1 MRIPE
6 IPTVPVADIE
16 IPPDLS
22 RLYDLAYNLWW
33 SWTPRARALFEAID
47 PVRWHHYHSPV
58 ELLINVEPRRWEP
71 LLLDPTFMREYR
83 AVIED
88 LDRYL
93 AGRDT
98 AWFPR
103 AHPDYQGGPIA
114 YFSTE
119 FGWHESLGIY
129 SGGLG
134 VLSGDH
140 CKSASDLGLPFL
152 GVGLLYARGYFRQ
165 TIDADGQQQHDYPRY
180 DLRRLPVQPV
190 AGPGGREVKIELD
203 LAGRPVRLRLW
214 KATVGRVP
222 VVLLDSDVREN
233 DPADRPIT
241 AFLYVRGREM
251 RLCQELVLGMGGV
264 LALRALNIHPS
275 VWHMNEGHSAFLSL
289 QRIRERVRRDGISF
303 AEARRRTSG
312 NAVFTT
318 HTPVPAGNEVFDAG
332 LVRRYV
338 HPFVAEIGGTVEEV
352 MALGRAGENAGDL
365 FNLTALAIRTSG
377 RANGVSGLHG
387 KVASRMWRDLYPRE
401 AGPEPISA
409 VTNGVH
415 TLTWIGPEVLD
426 LLRRHVGEDFQER
439 MLDEPFA
446 DRVAAIP
453 DEEVW
458 AAHVAQK
465 HRLVAFAR
473 ERVLEQFARHGRS
486 PDELR
491 AVSRLLDPEILT
503 LGFARRFATYKRAD
517 LLFREPGRLRE
528 ILAHAERPVQVLFA
542 GKAHPAD
549 RPGQELIRRIF
560 EASLSPEF
568 RGRILFLENYDLR
581 IARFLVQG
589 VDVWLN
595 NPRRPEEASGTSGMK
610 AAVNGALNFSVL
622 DGWWEEGYD
631 ARHGWAIGGG
641 QDYADP
647 ALQDREDT
655 ESLLTTLPREIVP
668 AYYAR
673 NGGGLPRAWIARM
686 KLAIGL
692 LGPRFSTHR
701 MVREYTDRLYV
712 PASGRQGWGTDLDE
726 VRLWSA

>member
-1 MRIPE
+1 MPE
-6 IPTVPVADIE
+6 IRTVPVADIE

-33 SWTPRARALFEAID
+33 TWTPRAQQLFEAID
-47 PVRWHHYHSPV
+47 PIRWHHYHSPV

-71 LLLDPTFMREYR
+71 LLHDASFMEEYR
-83 AVIED
+83 SVIEE

-93 AGRDT
+93 GGREQ

-103 AHPDYQGGPIA
+103 AYPDYQGGPIA

-119 FGWHESLGIY
+119 YGWHEALGIY

-165 TIDADGQQQHDYPRY
+165 TIDTDGQQQHDYPRY

-190 AGPGGREVKIELD
+190 AGPGGREVKVDLE
-203 LAGRPVRLRLW
+203 LAGRTVRLRLW

-222 VVLLDSDVREN
+222 VVLLDSDVRDN

-241 AFLYVRGREM
+241 SFLYVRGREM
-251 RLCQELVLGMGGV
+251 RLCQEMVLGVGGV
-264 LALRALNIHPS
+264 LALRALGVHPS
-275 VWHMNEGHSAFLSL
+275 VWHMNEGHSAFLGL

-303 AEARRRTSG
+303 QEARRRTSG

-318 HTPVPAGNEVFDAG
+318 HTPVPAGNEVFDTG

-338 HPFVAEIGGTVEEV
+338 LPFAAELGGTVDEV
-352 MALGRAGENAGDL
+352 LELGRAGDRAGDV
-365 FNLTALAIRTSG
+365 FNLTALAIRTSAQ
-377 RANGVSGLHG
+377 ANGVSVLHG
-387 KVASRMWRDLYPRE
+387 QVASQMWRNLYPPE
-401 AGPEPISA
+401 AGPQPIGA
-409 VTNGVH
+409 ITNGVH
-415 TLTWIGPEVLD
+415 TLTWIGPEMLD
-426 LLRRHVGEDFQER
+426 LLRRRLGGDFQER

-446 DRVAAIP
+446 ERVASIP
-453 DEEVW
+453 DEECW
-458 AAHVAQK
+458 AAHVLQK
-465 HRLVAFAR
+465 RRLVAFAR

-491 AVSRLLDPEILT
+491 EVAALLDPEILT

-517 LLFREPGRLRE
+517 LLFREPVRLRE
-528 ILAHAERPVQVLFA
+528 ILANAQRPVQVLFA

-568 RGRILFLENYDLR
+568 RGRILFLENYDMR

-622 DGWWEEGYD
+622 DGWWQEGYD
-631 ARHGWAIGGG
+631 AAHGFAIGRA
-641 QDYADP
+641 QDYTDASQ
-647 ALQDREDT
+647 QDRDDT
-655 ESLLTTLPREIVP
+655 QSLLATLSQEIVP
-668 AYYAR
+668 AYYER
-673 NGGGLPRAWIARM
+673 DGSGLPRSWIARM
-686 KLAIGL
+686 KAAIGL
-692 LGPRFSTHR
+692 LVPRFSTHR
-701 MVREYTDRLYV
+701 MVREYTSRLYI

>member
-1 MRIPE
+1 MRMPE
-6 IPTVPVADIE
+6 VRTLPIAEME
-16 IPPDLS
+16 IPPDLA
-22 RLYDLAYNLWW
+22 RLRDLAYNLWW
-33 SWTPRARALFEAID
+33 TWTPRARQLFEAID

-71 LLLDPTFMREYR
+71 LLKDASFLAEYR
-83 AVIED
+83 AVID
-88 LDRYL
+88 ALDRYL
-93 AGRDT
+93 AGSAA

-103 AHPDYQGGPIA
+103 TYPDFQGGPIA

-119 FGWHESLGIY
+119 YGWHEALGIY

-140 CKSASDLGLPFL
+140 CKSASDLGLPFV
-152 GVGLLYARGYFRQ
+152 GVGLLYARGYFQQ
-165 TIDADGQQQHDYPRY
+165 TIDADGQQQHAYPRY
-180 DLRRLPVQPV
+180 DLGRLPVQPV
-190 AGPGGREVKIELD
+190 AGPGGREVKIELE
-203 LAGRPVRLRLW
+203 LAGRTVRLRLW

-222 VVLLDSDVREN
+222 VILLDSDVREN
-233 DPADRPIT
+233 DPADRFIT
-241 AFLYVRGREM
+241 SFLYVRGREM

-264 LALRALNIHPS
+264 VALRTLGFQPS

-303 AEARRRTSG
+303 AEARRRISG

-318 HTPVPAGNEVFDAG
+318 HTPVPAGNEMFDAA
-332 LVRRYV
+332 LVRRYMA
-338 HPFVAEIGGTVEEV
+338 PLATEV
-352 MALGRAGENAGDL
+352 GATLDEVLDLGRAGEGADL

-377 RANGVSGLHG
+377 QANGVSVLHG
-387 KVASRMWRDLYPRE
+387 EVASRMWRGLYPPE
-401 AGPEPISA
+401 AGAQPIGA

-415 TLTWIGPEVLD
+415 TLTWIGPEILD
-426 LLRRHVGEDFQER
+426 LLRRRLGDDFQEH
-439 MLDEPFA
+439 MLDVPFA
-446 DRVAAIP
+446 EAVAAIP

-458 AAHVAQK
+458 AAHLAQK
-465 HRLVAFAR
+465 RRLVTFAR

-491 AVSRLLDPEILT
+491 AVQGLLDPEILT

-517 LLFREPGRLRE
+517 LLFRDPARLHE
-528 ILAHAERPVQVLFA
+528 ILSDPQRPVQVLFA

-560 EASLSPEF
+560 ESSLSPQF

-622 DGWWEEGYD
+622 DGWWQEGFD
-631 ARHGWAIGGG
+631 ATHGWAIGRPV
-641 QDYADP
+641 DYSDTAE
-647 ALQDREDT
+647 QDREDT
-655 ESLLTTLPREIVP
+655 ASLLATLSGEIVP
-668 AYYAR
+668 AYYRRDAA
-673 NGGGLPRAWIARM
+673 GLPRDWVARM
-686 KLAIGL
+686 KAAVGL

-701 MVREYTDRLYV
+701 MVREYTSLLYV
-712 PASGRQGWGTDLDE
+712 PASARQGWGTDLDE